1 MFILLIY
8 VFIII
13 LFLSGQE
20 WENVILSTVRS
31 LPAHKVEVKSTTE
44 WKNQHLGHLVN
55 QGKVNLALTR
65 AKKRLIILGEIG
77 KHVKNSDVCMENK
90 MQYLVLKFESKSK
103 KLCVMSFVVRI

>member
-1 MFILLIY
+1 MHLHSFYLANFMCMFILLIY

-31 LPAHKVEVKSTTE
+31 LPAHKVEVKSTTK

-77 KHVKNSDVCMENK
+77 KHVKNSYVCRDVPG
-90 MQYLVLKFESKSK
+90 
-103 KLCVMSFVVRI
+103 RIKCSTLF

>member
-1 MFILLIY
+1 MYVYIAYLC

-31 LPAHKVEVKSTTE
+31 LPAHKVEVKSTTK

-77 KHVKNSDVCMENK
+77 KHVKNSYVCRDVPG
-90 MQYLVLKFESKSK
+90 
-103 KLCVMSFVVRI
+103 RIKCSTLF